1 MALVLLSLLGVVA
14 VAVVWWKT
22 QQSTGAGLGIRYAV
36 PQSISP
42 EARAIYEKLAPMVAL
57 AAATRHAPRTVE
69 EFAAQHAAAEARA
82 EASNRPLLQ
91 KLGVSVAEMQLGGIR
106 LLELRPANYQDD
118 GTLVIYVHGG
128 GFVLGSANSSAGL
141 PAMMARATGRR
152 MLSVDYTIAP
162 QARWPQAI
170 DQVMAAYQALL
181 KDGHSPKS
189 IGIVGESAGGNIA
202 AASVLKLRDQGVELP
217 AAMVL
222 LSPGLD
228 LTMRS
233 DTWTTLAAADP
244 VLSDAASLEAA
255 FELYAP
261 GADRTNPY
269 ISPLYGDFG
278 KGYPPVLLQAGTR
291 EVVLSDSVRLHRA
304 LKAAGIEATLDLYE
318 GMPHVF
324 QGYMRDTPEQKAS
337 FEEQR
342 RFWLRHLTPT
352 AR

>member
-1 MALVLLSLLGVVA
+1 
-14 VAVVWWKT
+14 
-22 QQSTGAGLGIRYAV
+22 
-36 PQSISP
+36 
-42 EARAIYEKLAPMVAL
+42 MVAL
-57 AAATRHAPRTVE
+57 AAATKSAPRSAE
-69 EFAAQHAAAEARA
+69 EFAALRVEEETRA
-82 EASNRPLLQ
+82 DASNGPLLQ
-91 KLGVSVAEMQLGGIR
+91 KLGVSVSEMQVGGIQ
-106 LLELRPANYQDD
+106 LLELRPPNYQDD

-128 GFVLGSANSSAGL
+128 GFVLGSAKSSAAL
-141 PAMMARATGRR
+141 AAMMAAATGKR

-170 DQVMAAYQALL
+170 DQVTAVYQALL
-181 KDGHSPKS
+181 KQGHAAKS

-202 AASVLKLRDQGVELP
+202 AASVLKLRDQGMELP

-228 LTMRS
+228 VTMRG
-233 DTWTTLAAADP
+233 DTWTTLSAADP
-244 VLSDAASLEAA
+244 VLSDPVSLEAA

-261 GADRTNPY
+261 KADRTNPY
-269 ISPLYGDFG
+269 ISPIYGDFS
-278 KGYPPVLLQAGTR
+278 KGYPPLLLQAGTK
-291 EVVLSDSVRLHRA
+291 EIVLSDSVRLHRA
-304 LKAAGIEATLDLYE
+304 LRAAGIEATLDLYE

-342 RFWLRHLTPT
+342 RFWARHLTPV